1 MGFLISVLVN
11 AAALW
16 VAVQLLEGL
25 DFAGDPLQ
33 WLLLALVFG
42 VVNAIVKPILKI
54 FTFPITIITLG
65 LFLLIINAAMLYL
78 TSWLAGYLGL
88 TFTITSLIDA
98 ILGAIVIALV
108 GMALNYILGAVGVD

>member
-11 AAALW
+11 AVALW
-16 VAVQLLEGL
+16 AAVQLLGGL
-25 DFAGDPLQ
+25 DFSGDPIQ
-33 WLLLALVFG
+33 WLILALIFG

-78 TSWLAGYLGL
+78 TSWLASYVGL

-98 ILGAIVIALV
+98 ILGAIVIAIV
-108 GMALNYILGAVGVD
+108 GMALNYLLGAVGVD